1 MKIGERLREARVA
14 AGLTQEIAA
23 EKMNVSRQTISNWE
37 TERTYPDIIS
47 VIKMSDIYSI
57 SLDELMKGDP
67 KMIKHL
73 EESVDVV
80 KSNRRLI
87 SAILFNI
94 VLVIFL
100 IIFGVWMPYNSLFFC
115 GVFCLMVISTSIL
128 LYQIIKRL

>member
-1 MKIGERLREARVA
+1 MLMRIRELRKSTGMQQRQLADRMGVA
-14 AGLTQEIAA
+14 Q
-23 EKMNVSRQTISNWE
+23 NTISNWE

-47 VIKMSDIYSI
+47 VIKMSDIYFI

-100 IIFGVWMPYNSLFFC
+100 IIFGVWMPYNSLFLC

>member
-47 VIKMSDIYSI
+47 VIKMSDIYFI

-115 GVFCLMVISTSIL
+115 GVFCLMVIGTSIL

>member
-1 MKIGERLREARVA
+1 MKIGGRLREARVA

-47 VIKMSDIYSI
+47 VIKMSDIYFI

-115 GVFCLMVISTSIL
+115 GVFCLMVIGTSIL

>member
-47 VIKMSDIYSI
+47 VI
-57 SLDELMKGDP
+57 

-115 GVFCLMVISTSIL
+115 GVFCLMVIGTSIL

>member
-47 VIKMSDIYSI
+47 VIKMSDIYFI

-100 IIFGVWMPYNSLFFC
+100 IIFGVWMPYNSLFFA
-115 GVFCLMVISTSIL
+115 VYSVLW
-128 LYQIIKRL
+128 